1 MRTTDNI
8 YWDVETGPQAEEKLA
23 VVRPPFDLA
32 SVRGFDEI
40 GKPFDPD
47 SVKLGRTKDPGKI
60 EAIIER
66 AREKGLIE
74 QQELVQRVEEAE
86 KKHVKGFAEK
96 AALDACRGQVLAIGY
111 LSERGPRIDDR
122 DEKSMLVQFWDI
134 FRSASGDGR
143 KMVGFNIS
151 GFDLPMLVRRTW
163 LLGLHV
169 PIDVIDRNRFW
180 HPCFIDLAEVYRLGV
195 YGEYKGINEIGLSM
209 GIGGK
214 LDGVSGKD
222 FHKLW
227 AEDRQKAKEY
237 LLRDLELTKGIAER
251 ILPCVEKE

>member
-1 MRTTDNI
+1 MRTMDNI
-8 YWDVETGPQAEEKLA
+8 DFDIETGPQAEEKLA
-23 VVRPPFDLA
+23 VVRPPFEPA
-32 SVRGFDEI
+32 SVRGADKI
-40 GKPFDPD
+40 GEPFLLSTVKTGQRKDPD
-47 SVKLGRTKDPGKI
+47 NIQAYLE
-60 EAIIER
+60 EARIKSL
-66 AREKGLIE
+66 AE
-74 QQELVQRVEEAE
+74 QRELVKRVEEAE
-86 KKHVKGFAEK
+86 KKHTDDFAEK

-134 FRSASGDGR
+134 FRSTSGDGR
-143 KMVGFNIS
+143 KMVGFNIY

-163 LLGLHV
+163 LLGLRV

-227 AEDRQKAKEY
+227 ATDRQKAKEY

-251 ILPCVEKE
+251 ILPNVE

>member
-1 MRTTDNI
+1 MIRKDNI
-8 YWDVETGPQAEEKLA
+8 NFDVESGPQAEEKLA
-23 VVRPPFDLA
+23 VVRPPFDPA
-32 SVRGFDEI
+32 SVKGADKI
-40 GKPFDPD
+40 GKPFLLSAVKTGQRTDPD
-47 SVKLGRTKDPGKI
+47 KI
-60 EAIIER
+60 QAY
-66 AREKGLIE
+66 L
-74 QQELVQRVEEAE
+74 EEAE
-86 KKHVKGFAEK
+86 KKHTDDFAEK

-134 FRSASGDGR
+134 FQSASGDGR
-143 KMVGFNIS
+143 KMVGFNIH

-214 LDGVSGKD
+214 LDGISGKD

-251 ILPCVEKE
+251 ILPCVQKE